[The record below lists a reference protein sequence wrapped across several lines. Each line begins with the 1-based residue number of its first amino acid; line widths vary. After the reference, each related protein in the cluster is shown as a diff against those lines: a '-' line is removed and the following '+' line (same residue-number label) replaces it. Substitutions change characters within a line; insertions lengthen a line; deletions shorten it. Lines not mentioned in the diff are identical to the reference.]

1 MLSGMPDPGGS
12 NGKESAC
19 SAGDLGSIPGSERL
33 IPWRRNWQSTPIF
46 LPGEFHGQR
55 SLAGYSSWDCKES
68 DTTEQLT
75 FSFHASPQGICFI
88 YVNFNFYKTLQC
100 HSLLSDG
107 WNLRFE
113 AALLSRN
120 RVQGTNVSQI
130 HNLNFSSD
138 FKTDKRTSLIIY
150 IT

>member
-1 MLSGMPDPGGS
+1 MPDPGGS

-33 IPWRRNWQSTPIF
+33 IPWRRNWQPTPIF
-46 LPGEFHGQR
+46 LPGEFYGQR
-55 SLAGYSSWDCKES
+55 SLAGYSSWDCKEL

-75 FSFHASPQGICFI
+75 FSFHARPQGLCFI

-100 HSLLSDG
+100 LSLLFDG

-120 RVQGTNVSQI
+120 IVQGTNVSQI
-130 HNLNFSSD
+130 RNLNFSSN
-138 FKTDKRTSLIIY
+138 FKTAKRTSLIIY